1 MLVLTRKI
9 QQQIQIGDN
18 IRITILQVKGR
29 SVRVG
34 IEAPRELRVSRVDTP
49 ASAQPSETTL
59 EVTADIEPSRPATQV
74 AQPKTDHRNRVEPF
88 FVSPRQSRS
97 ELKQLV
103 IQASMRRHATAKE
116 LPHTNTAT
124 ASPAAVFEATQ
135 MLPTI
140 MAAHAAC

>member
-34 IEAPRELRVSRVDTP
+34 IEAPRELRVSRVDAASKPQPTETEFQVSADIAP
-49 ASAQPSETTL
+49 AALPSMNGANAEMPAQPE
-59 EVTADIEPSRPATQV
+59 R
-74 AQPKTDHRNRVEPF
+74 HNRVETYF
-88 FVSPRQSRS
+88 TAPRQSRS
-97 ELKQLV
+97 ELKRLV
-103 IQASMRRHATAKE
+103 AQAAARRTSTADVPD
-116 LPHTNTAT
+116 LT
-124 ASPAAVFEATQ
+124 
-135 MLPTI
+135 MPTI